1 MAICLGI
8 YPIFRQTHTWWG
20 QLGVSEDIW
29 GICVLKSIWD
39 FEKTEKGT
47 LVAKQFFE
55 TFASLSSIRSRVL
68 YWSSFFWLQG
78 AVAHGFGPGTGLIGW
93 LMFSDGWLGQSLVVP
108 VMEKLTLVE
117 LWLLG
122 LNMSNVWTCLNK
134 HWSFQWC
141 LAFGAWTKMGAWDLL
156 LNRPSANHP

>member
-1 MAICLGI
+1 MAHM
-8 YPIFRQTHTWWG
+8 THDG
-20 QLGVSEDIW
+20 DSGGIW
-29 GICVLKSIWD
+29 GYLRYLCVEKSRLWED
-39 FEKTEKGT
+39 WEDD